1 VGLYRFDFHDVGDDG
16 GHVGYLSG
24 LHYYPVSVVEFRTST
39 LGIHTRSCRRTS
51 TMSQLTL
58 DLPESLRAE
67 LERQA
72 EREGVSL
79 QHYIVYLLTRLVT
92 AADVVAQKVTF
103 EEKATRHPQEQAE
116 AALRSLLDSRQ
127 SS

>member
-1 VGLYRFDFHDVGDDG
+1 
-16 GHVGYLSG
+16 
-24 LHYYPVSVVEFRTST
+24 
-39 LGIHTRSCRRTS
+39 
-51 TMSQLTL
+51 MSQLTL

-79 QHYIVYLLTRLVT
+79 QHYIVYSLTRFVT
-92 AADVVAQKVTF
+92 AADVVAQRAAF
-103 EEKATRHPQEQAE
+103 EEMVTRYPQDQAE
-116 AALRSLLDSRQ
+116 AALRDLLSFRQ

>member
-1 VGLYRFDFHDVGDDG
+1 
-16 GHVGYLSG
+16 
-24 LHYYPVSVVEFRTST
+24 
-39 LGIHTRSCRRTS
+39 
-51 TMSQLTL
+51 MSQLTL

-79 QHYIVYLLTRLVT
+79 QHYIVYSLTRFVT
-92 AADVVAQKVTF
+92 AADVVAQRTAF
-103 EEKATRHPQEQAE
+103 EEMVTRYPQDEAE
-116 AALRSLLDSRQ
+116 AALRNLLSSRQ

>member
-1 VGLYRFDFHDVGDDG
+1 
-16 GHVGYLSG
+16 
-24 LHYYPVSVVEFRTST
+24 
-39 LGIHTRSCRRTS
+39 
-51 TMSQLTL
+51 MSQLTL

-79 QHYIVYLLTRLVT
+79 QHYIVYSLTRFVT
-92 AADVVAQKVTF
+92 AADVVAQRAAF
-103 EEKATRHPQEQAE
+103 EEMVTRYPQDQAE
-116 AALRSLLDSRQ
+116 TALRDLLASRQ